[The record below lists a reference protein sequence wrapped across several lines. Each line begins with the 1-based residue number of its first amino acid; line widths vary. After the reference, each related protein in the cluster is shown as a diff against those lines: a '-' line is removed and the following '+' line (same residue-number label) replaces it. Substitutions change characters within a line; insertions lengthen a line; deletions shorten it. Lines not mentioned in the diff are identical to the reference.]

1 MTDTALLMTDFTVK
15 NISGDRDLFSENQ
28 TFILDC
34 IPERQEM
41 FLVVSWLQENGSGI
55 LISVM

>member
-1 MTDTALLMTDFTVK
+1 MTDFTVK